1 MAAHQTMSYGKRTDD
16 RRRGGPMGKEEY
28 TTTYATKGDKERM
41 SREKPKVDTKR
52 LAALRSKD
60 KKDPSVSAST
70 KGCVCVCVC
79 VCVLY
84 RACLVLP
91 VFTV

>member
-1 MAAHQTMSYGKRTDD
+1 
-16 RRRGGPMGKEEY
+16 MGKEEY